1 MHVGATFNLLRSMG
15 LPDITTHGFRATFR
29 TWASECTL
37 YPREV
42 CELALAH
49 DERDQTEAAYS
60 RSNLLEKRREL
71 MQAWADYATTAPAA
85 NVVHGAFGRGGA

>member
-1 MHVGATFNLLRSMG
+1 MGRVAFLQLLRAMD

-29 TWASECTL
+29 TWASECTH

-49 DERDQTEAAYS
+49 DERDKIEAAYS

-71 MQAWADYATTAPAA
+71 MQAWAKFATTPPAV
-85 NVVHGAFGRGGA
+85 NVIHGAFGRMEA